1 MPGGS
6 GPSALRALDALV
18 AHRHA
23 SQIARWDAGVLE
35 DAEAGTQ
42 GQRTGVEVTDGP
54 TQSGHPGRQSVRRVG
69 SGKDVI
75 AMMTVGDVMTRS
87 VILVRSWTPLK
98 EVAQLLIARRISG
111 VPVVSD
117 DGALLGVVSEGD
129 FLMKEQGAQAVRH
142 RPLARLFGES
152 RESRSRLAKIGA
164 VTAGEAMTAP
174 AVTIA
179 SGRHIAEAAAVMTA
193 RGFNRLP
200 VVDDGRLVGIV
211 TRADLVRAYVR
222 SDDELAATIRDDV
235 LLRILW
241 LDPAQFTV
249 VVRDGVASVSGR
261 VERRSTA
268 DMIERAVGMVPGIV
282 DVHPDLTW
290 ALDDSREE
298 PASLDLVFPMSPR

>member
-1 MPGGS
+1 M
-6 GPSALRALDALV
+6 ALR
-18 AHRHA
+18 
-23 SQIARWDAGVLE
+23 SQRSPDDSQAWK
-35 DAEAGTQ
+35 
-42 GQRTGVEVTDGP
+42 
-54 TQSGHPGRQSVRRVG
+54 SG
-69 SGKDVI
+69 SGKDVS

-87 VILVRSWTPLK
+87 VVSVRAWTPLK
-98 EVAQLLIARRISG
+98 EVARLLIERRISG
-111 VPVVSD
+111 VPVVDD

-142 RPLARLFGES
+142 RPLARIFGES
-152 RESRSRLAKIGA
+152 RTSRSRLAKIEA
-164 VTAGEAMTAP
+164 LTAGEAMTAP
-174 AVTIA
+174 ALTIA
-179 SGRHIAEAAAVMTA
+179 SGRHISEAAAVMTA
-193 RGFNRLP
+193 RAVNRLP

-249 VVRDGVASVSGR
+249 AVHDGVASISGR

-268 DMIERAVGMVPGIV
+268 EMVERAVRMVPGIV
-282 DVHPDLTW
+282 DVEPDLTW

-298 PASLDLVFPMSPR
+298 PSSLDLVFPMSPR